1 MAEKRIIDTTQGQVS
16 AVPTDAVTPPEI
28 NPGKDNAEALIPP
41 PIPTPPVET
50 KTVEVTSM
58 AKSLG
63 HIFIAALLSGFLA
76 YQAAT
81 VSTTKKIVPTLE
93 TSISQVQVLTE
104 QNKAATQA
112 RIEAQAK
119 ADALQAKIPV
129 FPTIE
134 KIKKYYFAMKKPD
147 GTFEVRTGGST
158 SWRYNNPGKLLY
170 DNFAKT
176 HKAIGFD
183 GALAIFA
190 SEDDG
195 MAALE
200 SYLFESDFGYKN
212 LALEDAI
219 KKFAPVKDGYN
230 PRTYLNYIL
239 SHSKVKAK
247 TVLSTMTVDDR
258 ADVLTAIRDYEHW
271 IAGNVT
277 NVTDLSKGK

>member
-1 MAEKRIIDTTQGQVS
+1 MAEKRIIDTTVQPVSVDTPVS
-16 AVPTDAVTPPEI
+16 ATVETPKISE
-28 NPGKDNAEALIPP
+28 NPP
-41 PIPTPPVET
+41 PIPVET
-50 KTVEVTSM
+50 KTVEIQPM
-58 AKSLG
+58 WKSLG
-63 HIFIAALLSGFLA
+63 HIFVTALFSGFLA

-81 VSTTKKIVPTLE
+81 VTTTKKIAPQLQS
-93 TSISQVQVLTE
+93 SISQTQVLTE
-104 QNKAATQA
+104 QVKTATQTA
-112 RIEAQAK
+112 QAAQAK
-119 ADALQAKIPV
+119 AATLEAKIPV

-147 GTFEVRTGGST
+147 GTFEVRTGGSI

-183 GALAIFA
+183 GSFAIFA

-200 SYLFESDFGYKN
+200 SYLFESDFGYKD
-212 LALEDAI
+212 LSLENAI
-219 KKFAPVKDGYN
+219 KKFAPTKDGYN

-247 TVLSTMTVDDR
+247 TVLSTMTADDR

-271 IAGNVT
+271 IVGNVT